1 MNLIA
6 LGRTAI
12 GVARG
17 FANYPQYDIY
27 TISTTE
33 EVPIDLAS
41 HYRLAS
47 HDSPEKYEQEYPTH
61 ELEEFLA
68 PVRGETIFIVSG
80 FDLESAASLRLLQ
93 FLTSRS
99 QVRVIYVQPD
109 MSAAA
114 QVCKLMD
121 NTVRGVLQQYA
132 RSGAFKGLVMISIP
146 TARAMLGDVPIMQ
159 YETKAA
165 ELIASTVHMINVFDR
180 TVPIYSDNFKL
191 CDAVRIFTIGISN
204 LETDEEK
211 LFFPLDNIREKVYY
225 YSIKKESIENDGT
238 LMNKII
244 NKTHAKVSSE
254 EENNNRAGFSVYA
267 SEYDEDYVYL
277 IAGTSA
283 AQQ

>member
-6 LGRTAI
+6 LGKTAI
-12 GVARG
+12 GIARG
-17 FANYPQYDIY
+17 FADYPQYDIY

-33 EVPIDLAS
+33 EVPIDLAC
-41 HYRLAS
+41 HYRLPKC
-47 HDSPEKYEQEYPTH
+47 DGPEEYEEKYPAN
-61 ELEEFLA
+61 ELQEFLRS
-68 PVRGETIFIVSG
+68 VRGEVIFIVSG
-80 FDLESAASLRLLQ
+80 FDLESTTSLRLLQ

-99 QVRVIYVQPD
+99 VVKVVYVQPD
-109 MSAAA
+109 MSTAI
-114 QVCKLMD
+114 QVCKLTE

-132 RSGAFKGLVMISIP
+132 RSGAFKDLVLVSIP
-146 TARAMLGDVPIMQ
+146 AVRALLGDVPIMQ

-165 ELIASTVHMINVFDR
+165 ELIASTMHMINVFDR

-191 CDAVRIFTIGISN
+191 CDAVRIFTIGISS
-204 LETDEEK
+204 LDTDEEK
-211 LFFPLDNIREKVYY
+211 LFFPLDNVREKMYY

-238 LMNKII
+238 LMNKIVK
-244 NKTHAKVSSE
+244 KTRIKVPNE
-254 EENNNRAGFSVYA
+254 EEHNNRAGFSVYA